1 MTKLIS
7 DIDVN
12 FVNELVFDYI
22 FAGHFLSTASVV
34 ALRKEESADFTKLKK
49 FGKQLS
55 TALDILPKR

>member
-1 MTKLIS
+1 VAMTKLIS

-34 ALRKEESADFTKLKK
+34 ALRKEESADFNKLKR
-49 FGKQLS
+49 FGK
-55 TALDILPKR
+55 